1 MSLNLT
7 WQFLIG
13 FQILAFYTHLA
24 RLVWLNLLTDLVPLY
39 FGLKLEIIEYGIL
52 VEANVLKSAKDVEVV
67 KSITGKI
74 IDHINQ
80 T

>member
-1 MSLNLT
+1 LT

-13 FQILAFYTHLA
+13 FQIFASYTHLA

-52 VEANVLKSAKDVEVV
+52 VEANVLKSATDVEVV